1 MIRLS
6 NTNLNQSFNL
16 ITPNH
21 HNSNAADHTLLTF
34 KRQSFKL
41 SKQFN
46 NHLQHR
52 TTDHDTDQDL
62 DNNNNNNIANN
73 NNNNNNNNDDFEKA
87 FNDFYINN
95 KIEKP
100 NNIHNEEEE
109 DIKIRSKAK
118 PRRSLFKM
126 LFQSKSDETSH
137 RFRLFKNRSK
147 LIIHNNNNN
156 KNNYDDYFDY
166 GSNLKNINLD
176 LVENEFKKHS
186 VKDIIYLKLNKSLFN
201 LNQNNY
207 KLSNTTAFIDVTI
220 ERLQQTN
227 KNMHL
232 LTLNLKN
239 LKVEPLFEINHV
251 KSKLSYFKI
260 NLCDSDEISN
270 ECINDRKTQYHLN
283 NTNNSAYYNYDSNR
297 KNFLRIHRIKRC
309 KLKFNANNKSLQ
321 KPIDFELDDEH
332 FMQVNSEATF
342 LITKQ
347 QPNINNNNN
356 NNNSSNDPIYL
367 FLLSIELHSYLPV
380 SRLKLS
386 STFSKKKKMFQG
398 VCRINENFILNTQFN
413 KKIDLHEI

>member
-6 NTNLNQSFNL
+6 NTNLNQSFNI

-21 HNSNAADHTLLTF
+21 HNNADHTLLTF

-41 SKQFN
+41 SKQMN

-52 TTDHDTDQDL
+52 TTDHDLDQDL
-62 DNNNNNNIANN
+62 DNNIA
-73 NNNNNNNNDDFEKA
+73 NNNNNNNDDFEKA

-100 NNIHNEEEE
+100 NNINNNNNEEE

-156 KNNYDDYFDY
+156 YDDYFDY

-201 LNQNNY
+201 LNQNN
-207 KLSNTTAFIDVTI
+207 KLSNTAAFIDVTI

-270 ECINDRKTQYHLN
+270 ECINDSKTQYHLN
-283 NTNNSAYYNYDSNR
+283 NTNNNLAYYNYDSNR

-321 KPIDFELDDEH
+321 KLIDFELDDEH

-347 QPNINNNNN
+347 QPNIT

>member
-6 NTNLNQSFNL
+6 NTNLNQSFNI

-21 HNSNAADHTLLTF
+21 HHHNNADHTLLTF

-41 SKQFN
+41 SKQLN
-46 NHLQHR
+46 NHLQQHR
-52 TTDHDTDQDL
+52 TTDHDLDQDL
-62 DNNNNNNIANN
+62 DNNLA

-100 NNIHNEEEE
+100 NNINNNNNEEE

-176 LVENEFKKHS
+176 LVDN
-186 VKDIIYLKLNKSLFN
+186 
-201 LNQNNY
+201 

-251 KSKLSYFKI
+251 KSKLTYFKI

-270 ECINDRKTQYHLN
+270 ECINDSKTQYHLN
-283 NTNNSAYYNYDSNR
+283 STNNNSAYYNYNDSNR

-321 KPIDFELDDEH
+321 KLIDFELDDEH

-347 QPNINNNNN
+347 QPNIT